1 MGQEKLMLV
10 CSLAGMILLG
20 PLGCVSAPE
29 SDSTN
34 TQNETATAELRKQL
48 ELRCPD
54 NGYVSIQRGDTHEV
68 LEFPSCTAV
77 RKAALAHEETRE
89 KLLAAMKAVPKYE
102 EESPAP
108 GIGEAKEPGIIGF
121 FLGLAVTGYMNYKCE
136 KEKMRWQECTAA
148 SVPLLVLLYVFPW

>member
-1 MGQEKLMLV
+1 MRHERLMLV
-10 CSLAGMILLG
+10 CPLASMMLLG
-20 PLGCVSAPE
+20 PIGCVFVPE
-29 SDSTN
+29 SDSTG
-34 TQNETATAELRKQL
+34 TQDETAKAELENQL

-54 NGYVSIQRGDTHEV
+54 NGYVSIQRSDTHEV
-68 LEFPSCTAV
+68 LDLPSCTAV
-77 RKAALAHEETRE
+77 REAALANEETRE
-89 KLLAAMKAVPKYE
+89 QLLAAMKALPKYE

-148 SVPLLVLLYVFPW
+148 SVPLAVLLYVFPW